1 MFRSI
6 HPAPVRIAL
15 VLLALSLTS
24 WAQSPL
30 PTTTPTQTLAEQNGY
45 SVGVR
50 GDFSMVYGES
60 REIVYGGSEKLSEL
74 YWDINS
80 VAMVGVVLSLDTP
93 CRLSANAGF
102 WSAISEGQGA
112 MDDYDWMVYSGD
124 DNWSDWSHSA
134 VEVKDANRWDVNLA
148 YALIQKPEFDL
159 KAQLG
164 YRRMFWKWADQGG
177 YFIYSSETSFRD
189 LAGTFEDITGIEYE
203 QTFEIPYLGLSTGW
217 RGRKMA
223 LDGYVLYSPFVSAD
237 DKDHHLYSDTQFTE
251 SFDNGVFWAAGLST
265 RYQLT
270 SQMYLLAGIEYQ
282 EISEIRGSMTIDGIP
297 IPSSLADAGISHKS
311 TTGTLALGYEFGR

>member
-6 HPAPVRIAL
+6 HPAPGRIAL

-24 WAQSPL
+24 WAQNPL
-30 PTTTPTQTLAEQNGY
+30 PTTPTQTLTEHNGY

-74 YWDINS
+74 FWDINS
-80 VAMVGVVLSLDTP
+80 VPMVGLVLSLDTP
-93 CRLSANAGF
+93 YRLSVNAGF

-112 MDDYDWMVYSGD
+112 MDDYDWPVYRGD
-124 DNWSDWSHSA
+124 ENWSDWSHSPI
-134 VEVKDANRWDVNLA
+134 EVTDATRWDVNLA

-164 YRRMFWKWADQGG
+164 YRHMFWKWADQGG
-177 YFIYSSETSFRD
+177 YFIYSSENGFRD
-189 LAGTFEDITGIEYE
+189 LTGAFEDITGIEYE
-203 QTFEIPYLGLSTGW
+203 QTFDIPYLGLSTGW
-217 RGRKMA
+217 RGRKTA
-223 LDGYVLYSPFVSAD
+223 LDGYVLFSPFVSAD
-237 DKDHHLYSDTQFTE
+237 DKDHHLYSDTQFTD

-270 SQMYLLAGIEYQ
+270 SQLYLLAGIEYQ

-311 TTGTLALGYEFGR
+311 TTGTLALGCEFGR